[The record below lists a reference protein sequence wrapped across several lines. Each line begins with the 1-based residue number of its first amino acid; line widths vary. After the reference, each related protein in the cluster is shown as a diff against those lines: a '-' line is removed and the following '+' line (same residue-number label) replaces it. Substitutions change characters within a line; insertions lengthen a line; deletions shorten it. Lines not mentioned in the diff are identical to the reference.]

1 MMQAKACT
9 EKEMKKLTLTILNT
23 FLLVIAFG
31 QLMPE
36 GSYVGLEKIK
46 DYSGSEN
53 PKHVWYHLSILTIK
67 GDSVFLEQSPVA
79 IYKND
84 TIFSAS
90 DGGFYSYKGKVI
102 RYGGKIVADL
112 KFESCDYCP
121 QFIKFSPPRI
131 VKDEETLQTN
141 VIDTIPVSNE
151 PQVFEDY
158 SLKFKVMNLEK
169 TKSNEILLV
178 DKNIYR
184 RQRILEK

>member
-79 IYKND
+79 IYK
-84 TIFSAS
+84 TILYFQRLT
-90 DGGFYSYKGKVI
+90 V
-102 RYGGKIVADL
+102 DL
-112 KFESCDYCP
+112 IHTGE
-121 QFIKFSPPRI
+121 R
-131 VKDEETLQTN
+131 L
-141 VIDTIPVSNE
+141 
-151 PQVFEDY
+151 
-158 SLKFKVMNLEK
+158 
-169 TKSNEILLV
+169 
-178 DKNIYR
+178 
-184 RQRILEK
+184 

>member
-1 MMQAKACT
+1 M
-9 EKEMKKLTLTILNT
+9 
-23 FLLVIAFG
+23 
-31 QLMPE
+31 
-36 GSYVGLEKIK
+36 
-46 DYSGSEN
+46 
-53 PKHVWYHLSILTIK
+53 
-67 GDSVFLEQSPVA
+67 
-79 IYKND
+79 
-84 TIFSAS
+84 
-90 DGGFYSYKGKVI
+90 
-102 RYGGKIVADL
+102 